1 MRIGRDDNFLSI
13 ESCPL
18 EGGYP
23 ACRVEALATV
33 SGRRFS
39 ASHDRLMLESSEQV
53 KQRFADFEAF
63 KREHFEVP
71 LSEGGWLLFE
81 RDARGYIAL
90 RYRIGG
96 RQASAAMEGAVV
108 VEGQCAGSFCRE
120 FGALLSTQR
129 FGCSPCGLSRSDE

>member
-18 EGGYP
+18 EGGYT
-23 ACRVEALATV
+23 ACRVEAVATA

-53 KQRFADFEAF
+53 KQRFADFEAL
-63 KREHFEVP
+63 KSAHCEVP
-71 LSEGGWLLFE
+71 LSEGGWLRFE
-81 RDARGYIAL
+81 RDARGYITV

-96 RQASAAMEGAVV
+96 RKASAAMEGAVV
-108 VEGQCAGSFCRE
+108 VEGELAGGFCRE
-120 FGALLSTQR
+120 FGALLRAQR
-129 FGCSPCGLSRSDE
+129 